1 MKTSPYVP
9 TDGIDTVTTCQ
20 VKVITYGNF
29 APPRSAIASKIDLV
43 VSHHIGAKD
52 NTSSAKKPTVVEAV
66 KFNSEKVDQ
75 FSEVFVY

>member
-1 MKTSPYVP
+1 MHGLP
-9 TDGIDTVTTCQ
+9 TATLSAPM
-20 VKVITYGNF
+20 VIL
-29 APPRSAIASKIDLV
+29 PPRSAIASKIDLV

-52 NTSSAKKPTVVEAV
+52 NTFSAEKPTVVEAV